1 MYWRLKIVTNR
12 HQYTKTTEDEEVY
25 IYMFLRNA
33 HPPIEKQS
41 SDDWITPIHLENNS
55 PSIKVPLIIWSLMS
69 LSPVVG

>member
-12 HQYTKTTEDEEVY
+12 HQHTKTTEDEEVY

-41 SDDWITPIHLENNS
+41 SDD
-55 PSIKVPLIIWSLMS
+55 
-69 LSPVVG
+69 